1 MRKVIVTGGAGFI
14 GTHLLHALQN
24 LADAEALD
32 LALPGGIDILDRK
45 AVERAVA
52 CADTVIHLAAVS
64 SVGEALANPSR
75 CAAVNVDGT
84 RTVLEA
90 ARKARVRRV
99 VFASSAAVY
108 GEARKGWASRESDRL
123 APACIY
129 GHTKRLGEQVV
140 EEYAGRNRSAVALRF
155 FNVYGPSQLG
165 GVVPAMLRAAA
176 SGEPI
181 YIHGSPDV
189 SRDFVHVRDV
199 VRAIIH
205 YAFDFHGTGVYNV
218 GTGKTTTLG
227 TLAAA
232 VCMLTRS
239 KSSIRVTPT
248 QDCGVRRSLA
258 STEKAART
266 GFSAQ
271 HSLRQGLVE
280 LIPF

>member
-45 AVERAVA
+45 AVEKAVA

-108 GEARKGWASRESDRL
+108 GEVRKGWASAESDRP

-129 GHTKRLGEQVV
+129 GRTKLLGEKAV
-140 EEYAGRNRSAVALRF
+140 EEYNGRSRSAVALRF
-155 FNVYGPSQLG
+155 FNVYGPNQVG
-165 GVVPAMLRAAA
+165 GVVPTMLRAAA
-176 SGEPI
+176 SGGPI
-181 YIHGSPDV
+181 YIHDSPDV
-189 SRDFVHVRDV
+189 SRDFVNVRDV

-218 GTGKTTTLG
+218 GTGNRTTLG

-232 VCMLTRS
+232 VCMLTKSRS
-239 KSSIRVTPT
+239 TITVISSHN
-248 QDCGVRRSLA
+248 CGVRRSLA
-258 STEKAART
+258 ATQKSRRS
-266 GFSAQ
+266 GFYAQ
-271 HSLRQGLVE
+271 HSLRQGLAD
-280 LIPF
+280 LTPF

>member
-32 LALPGGIDILDRK
+32 LALPGGVDILDRK
-45 AVERAVA
+45 AVEKAVT

-64 SVGEALANPSR
+64 SIGEALDNPSR

-90 ARKARVRRV
+90 ASKARVRRV

-108 GEARKGWASRESDRL
+108 GDARKGWASREVDRP

-129 GHTKRLGEQVV
+129 GHTKLLGEKAV
-140 EEYAGRNRSAVALRF
+140 EDYAGKNRSAVALRF
-155 FNVYGPSQLG
+155 FNVYGPSQVG

-181 YIHGSPDV
+181 YIHDSPDV
-189 SRDFVHVRDV
+189 SRDFVNVRDV

-205 YAFDFHGTGVYNV
+205 YAFDFHGAGVYNV
-218 GTGKTTTLG
+218 GTGKSTTLG

-239 KSSIRVTPT
+239 SSRISVIPS
-248 QDCGVRRSLA
+248 QASGVRRSLA
-258 STEKAART
+258 STEKSIRS
-266 GFSAQ
+266 GFYAQ
-271 HSLRQGLVE
+271 HSLRQGLAD
-280 LIPF
+280 LTPF